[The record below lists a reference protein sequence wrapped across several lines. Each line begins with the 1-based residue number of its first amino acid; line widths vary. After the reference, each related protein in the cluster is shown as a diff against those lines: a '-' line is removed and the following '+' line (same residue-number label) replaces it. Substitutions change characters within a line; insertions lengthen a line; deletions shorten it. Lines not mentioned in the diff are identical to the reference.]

1 MFRQQTGR
9 RLTNKGSIMSE
20 TLLVT
25 GAAGQLGRLVLDELL
40 ASGKVLPANII
51 ATSRDAAKLADYA
64 AKGVQ
69 TRSANF
75 DDAAS
80 LEAAFK
86 GADRILIISTDALDE
101 AGKRLRQHQT
111 AVAAA
116 QKAGAKHILYTS
128 MPNPETSV
136 IPFAPDHLGTENA
149 IKATGIPYTIL
160 RNGWYMENLFM
171 ALPHA
176 IAEGK
181 WYSASGE
188 GQLAHV
194 ARADIAKATA
204 AALTSG
210 ATESATYT
218 LTGETKRTVNEI
230 AAAVSKVTGKP
241 LEVVHVTD
249 EQLAGGL
256 KAAGLPEFLIPIIVS
271 FDANTREGHI
281 DLVTG
286 DAGRFSG
293 EKLAS
298 LESFLE
304 ASKSVLLS

>member
-1 MFRQQTGR
+1 
-9 RLTNKGSIMSE
+9 MSE

-25 GAAGQLGRLVLDELL
+25 GATGQLGRLVLDELL
-40 ASGKVLPANII
+40 SSGKVLPANII
-51 ATSRDAAKLADYA
+51 ATSRDATKLAGYA
-64 AKGVQ
+64 TQGVQ
-69 TRSANF
+69 TRSADF

-128 MPNPETSV
+128 MPSPETSV
-136 IPFAPDHLGTENA
+136 IPFASDHLGTENA

-176 IAEGK
+176 LADGK
-181 WYSASGE
+181 WYTASGD
-188 GQLAHV
+188 GRLAHV

-204 AALTSG
+204 AALASG
-210 ATESATYT
+210 ATESAIYT
-218 LTGETKRTVNEI
+218 LTGETKRTVSEI
-230 AAAVSKVTGKP
+230 AATVSKVTGKP

-256 KAAGLPEFLIPIIVS
+256 KAAGLPDFLIPIIVS

-281 DLVTG
+281 DMITG
-286 DAGRFSG
+286 DAGSLSG

-304 ASKSVLLS
+304 ASKTALLG

>member
-1 MFRQQTGR
+1 
-9 RLTNKGSIMSE
+9 MSE

-25 GAAGQLGRLVLDELL
+25 GATGKLGRLVLDELL
-40 ASGKVLPANII
+40 ASGNVAPSDII

-69 TRSANF
+69 TRAADF

-80 LEAAFK
+80 LDAAFN
-86 GADRILIISTDALDE
+86 GAARILIISTDALDE
-101 AGKRLRQHQT
+101 PGKRLRQHLA

-116 QKAGAKHILYTS
+116 KKAGAKHILYTS

-149 IKATGIPYTIL
+149 IKATGIAYTIL

-176 IAEGK
+176 LSEGK
-181 WYSASGE
+181 WYSASGK
-188 GQLAHV
+188 GKLAHI

-204 AALTSG
+204 NALASG
-210 ATESATYT
+210 SAESTTYT
-218 LTGETKRTVNEI
+218 LTGETKHTTDEV
-230 AAAVSKVTGKP
+230 AALVAKVTGKP
-241 LEVVHVTD
+241 LEVVHVSD

-256 KAAGLPEFLIPIIVS
+256 KAAGLPDFIIPVVVS
-271 FDANTREGHI
+271 FDTNTREGYV
-281 DLVTG
+281 DLVTT
-286 DAGRFSG
+286 DAGKLSG
-293 EKLAS
+293 QKLTS
-298 LESFLE
+298 LEDFLT
-304 ASKSVLLS
+304 ASKSALLG

>member
-1 MFRQQTGR
+1 
-9 RLTNKGSIMSE
+9 MSE

-25 GAAGQLGRLVLDELL
+25 GATGKLGRLVIDELL
-40 ASGKVLPANII
+40 ASGKVAPADII
-51 ATSRDAAKLADYA
+51 ATSRDTAKLADYA

-69 TRSANF
+69 TRAASF

-80 LEAAFK
+80 MEAAFA
-86 GADRILIISTDALDE
+86 GTDRILIISTDALDE
-101 AGKRLRQHQT
+101 PGKRLRQHLA
-111 AVAAA
+111 AVEAA

-176 IAEGK
+176 LQEGK
-181 WYSASGE
+181 WYSASGN
-188 GQLAHV
+188 GKLAHI
-194 ARADIAKATA
+194 ARADIARATA
-204 AALTSG
+204 AALSSG
-210 ATESATYT
+210 STDSKTYT
-218 LTGETKRTVNEI
+218 FTGDEKHTVDEI
-230 AAAVSKVTGKP
+230 AALVSKITGKP

-256 KAAGLPEFLIPIIVS
+256 KAAGLPDFLIPVIVS
-271 FDANTREGHI
+271 FDANTRVGHI
-281 DLVTG
+281 DLVTE
-286 DAGRFSG
+286 DAKTLSG
-293 EKLAS
+293 QTSTTLDDFLVANKAALAG
-298 LESFLE
+298 
-304 ASKSVLLS
+304 